1 MSFLQ
6 RLRSMGPGIL
16 IAAAFIGPG
25 TITTCTLAGA
35 RFGYALLWGLLFSV
49 FATIV
54 LQEMTAR
61 LGIVSRMGL
70 GEALNKQ
77 FTSKLSRA
85 LAIFLVLSAIVIG
98 NAAYETGNILGAT
111 LGVEHTSKITSIN
124 TLWGEIRPWGIVIGL
139 LAFVVLITGSYKALE
154 KILTGLVV
162 LMGVSFLSTAI
173 MIGPELLPMLKGLV
187 IPTIPKGGLLIL
199 VGLIGTTVVPYN
211 LFLHASIVQEKWKS
225 ADALKTARIDL
236 ILSMILGGIIS
247 VSVVVSSAAAFFG
260 PGTEIK
266 GASGLAVQL
275 EPLLGSWA
283 GISMSLGLFAAGIT
297 SAITAPLAAAYATAG
312 MLNWKVNLKSWK
324 FRTVWMI
331 ILFVGVLFSTIGFK
345 PIQAIVFAQITNGIL
360 LPVIAIYLLVIMN
373 SRRVLGEHTN
383 KIFQNILSFIVVL
396 VMVLLGT
403 RSILLA
409 TGIIT

>member
-331 ILFVGVLFSTIGFK
+331 ILFIGVLFSTIGFK

>member
-1 MSFLQ
+1 
-6 RLRSMGPGIL
+6 MGPGIL

-331 ILFVGVLFSTIGFK
+331 ILFIGVLFSTIGFK